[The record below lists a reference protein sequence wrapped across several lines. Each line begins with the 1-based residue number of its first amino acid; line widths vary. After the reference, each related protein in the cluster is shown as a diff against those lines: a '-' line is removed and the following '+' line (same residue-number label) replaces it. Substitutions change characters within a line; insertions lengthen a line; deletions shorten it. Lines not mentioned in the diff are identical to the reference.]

1 MNAAPQ
7 ESASFFPSSG
17 LITLKGKKKKQ
28 AKKQTNK
35 NKYINIRILKTK
47 RCHWYSYHSTKIYFY
62 TFRNLDYLSI
72 WRSFLFPTRTVG
84 TLKRQKPDC
93 IKHNL
98 KRKKKRKEKKREQ
111 KDNIENIEI

>member
-17 LITLKGKKKKQ
+17 LITLKGKKKQ